1 MMNQNENLIPVVKGP
16 ELKKNGVP
24 TIAGYIPILQLKER
38 TIVDHYDNDAA
49 PGNKKYQRLPNK
61 KRVRDISDGLKEKRF
76 DVPTAITCNIR
87 KGEWNESFLEE
98 HDGSLFLNL
107 DKMRQEG
114 VHFHIV
120 DGSHRSEGYT
130 RMLGTFQE
138 DAIGEE
144 SFELEDWK
152 DFKIPFIST
161 LDLDEKSEMLI
172 FYEINSN
179 AKSVPTNLAYTL
191 ISEVR
196 KQDPDYAMELASAGD
211 TWKADGAEIANML
224 GEDPRSV
231 WYQRIRMPN
240 TEEKGTT
247 TVQSSGFANSLK
259 KLLKSS
265 YFGQLE
271 QEDQRDLIDAYW
283 AGLKMCMPNTL
294 GREGFQKNVMTKSVG
309 VAVMHEVFEFALEVL
324 RSRGLPLRSP
334 ESYRDLMEKA
344 LENLQGEDQNGDD
357 VSGEDFWKS
366 GKKGAAGQY
375 TSEAAKRTLKARI
388 VEEMK
393 SAGHTLRVE

>member
-231 WYQRIRMPN
+231 
-240 TEEKGTT
+240 
-247 TVQSSGFANSLK
+247 
-259 KLLKSS
+259 
-265 YFGQLE
+265 
-271 QEDQRDLIDAYW
+271 
-283 AGLKMCMPNTL
+283 
-294 GREGFQKNVMTKSVG
+294 
-309 VAVMHEVFEFALEVL
+309 
-324 RSRGLPLRSP
+324 
-334 ESYRDLMEKA
+334 
-344 LENLQGEDQNGDD
+344 
-357 VSGEDFWKS
+357 
-366 GKKGAAGQY
+366 
-375 TSEAAKRTLKARI
+375 
-388 VEEMK
+388 
-393 SAGHTLRVE
+393 